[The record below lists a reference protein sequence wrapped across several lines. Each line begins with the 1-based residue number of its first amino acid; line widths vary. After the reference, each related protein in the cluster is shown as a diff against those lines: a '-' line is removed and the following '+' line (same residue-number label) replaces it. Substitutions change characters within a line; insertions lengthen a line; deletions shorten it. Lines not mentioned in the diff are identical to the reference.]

1 MCTNLRQKWNDWN
14 QSECP
19 DPIPF
24 TRGDLKDFSPM
35 QIEEFLAQILSG
47 VPLSIKAIEKMAE
60 LYELDSV
67 RNAEIRVK

>member
-1 MCTNLRQKWNDWN
+1 
-14 QSECP
+14 
-19 DPIPF
+19 
-24 TRGDLKDFSPM
+24 M

-47 VPLSIKAIEKMAE
+47 VPLSIKAVEKMAE